1 MELKWKDLILAAFL
15 LSKRN
20 PSMAKAGYGSSIR
33 LLLEAIRPAPLRLRP
48 PNASHWQ
55 RKGRSQR
62 PFISLP
68 DPRQVAGLN
77 RSSCCN
83 HGPLIHFFQPLSCE
97 RENCLALCQAPKLTE
112 RASPA
117 PLSFRRRRFASQ
129 SSCAMRSADEAVRL
143 ARPYVSCS
151 SRRVHHVQEQELKPA
166 APQQRQSSLI
176 P

>member
-1 MELKWKDLILAAFL
+1 MELKWKELDVDVVDLILAAFL

-83 HGPLIHFFQPLSCE
+83 HGPLIHLVKSKPELNDFP
-97 RENCLALCQAPKLTE
+97 RI
-112 RASPA
+112 
-117 PLSFRRRRFASQ
+117 RRGK
-129 SSCAMRSADEAVRL
+129 
-143 ARPYVSCS
+143 
-151 SRRVHHVQEQELKPA
+151 SRVPSLKPNGDLLVFWL
-166 APQQRQSSLI
+166 PR
-176 P
+176 